1 MAINLNDIS
10 DMLFKHIENKHLYP
24 IEKLKLLIEKRKQTV
39 VENELE
45 KNTKIQNVIE
55 YMNTKAIND
64 EAYNQFILERA
75 DLVKRWK
82 EHKSKELL
90 GHLAKM
96 RYIPPDTPDIFGNT
110 MYINNVKPSNNSEQ
124 IERPHKKSRN
134 NKDKI
139 EKVADSKRFSKEPW
153 FSKSS
158 KVADKTFEKDMKFW
172 DKKKSLVVKYSNYYQ
187 PYDLD
192 DVRAVEDTLLTG
204 ATINIFLNSILQS
217 SKESSKYIVLPS
229 EFYHQI
235 KDIIDDADEIHTL
248 MNSELFSAIGDDW
261 MNKIII
267 IPTNLDNIHWIISII
282 NPYDGKIYVIDPY
295 DKKQET
301 VYDTISKWRSVFL
314 EKYPNVSNKTFEPV
328 YTIANIPNQKKSDID
343 NCGVYISMYG
353 MYFINTGYFPSI
365 QNFDEENIPVIR
377 KYMLHIVTEYCKENE
392 VKAPKQCP
400 PGKILN
406 DKNRCVKKKNV

>member
-10 DMLFKHIENKHLYP
+10 DMLFKHIEKKHLYP
-24 IEKLKLLIEKRKQTV
+24 IEKLKLLIEKRKQIV
-39 VENELE
+39 AENELV
-45 KNTKIQNVIE
+45 KNAKIQKVIE

-64 EAYNQFILERA
+64 EAYNQFVLERTE
-75 DLVKRWK
+75 LVKRWK

-90 GHLAKM
+90 GHVAKM
-96 RYIPPDTPDIFGNT
+96 RYIPPDTPHIFGNT
-110 MYINNVKPSNNSEQ
+110 LYAKPSNNFEN

-139 EKVADSKRFSKEPW
+139 TKVANPKQNSKEPW
-153 FSKSS
+153 FSKST
-158 KVADKTFEKDMKFW
+158 KVADKTFENDVKFW

-187 PYDLD
+187 PYDLE
-192 DVRAVEDTLLTG
+192 DVRAVEDTLLTS
-204 ATINIFLNSILQS
+204 ATINIFLSSILQS
-217 SKESSKYIVLPS
+217 SKESSKYVVLPS
-229 EFYHQI
+229 EFYYQI
-235 KDIIDDADEIHTL
+235 KDIIDDVDEIHTL
-248 MNSELFSAIGDDW
+248 MNSELFSTLGDDW

-295 DKKQET
+295 DRKQET

-328 YTIANIPNQKKSDID
+328 YTIPNIPTQNKNNVD

-365 QNFDEENIPVIR
+365 QHFDEENIPVIR

-392 VKAPKQCP
+392 VKSQKECP

-406 DKNRCVKKKNV
+406 DKNRCVKNKKV